1 MSDDTSFASRWSR
14 RKQAVKDDAVEEESL
29 QEQPEETVEEA
40 EPEPEKTEA
49 EVLAE
54 FNLKDPD
61 EMEPGDDFSGF
72 MNSGIPQ
79 ALRNRALRKLWLSNP
94 ALANLDQLLDYGE
107 DFTSKGDIVET
118 ITTAY
123 KVGRGF
129 VDKLTEEDES
139 EVESTDLAKIEGS
152 PETEE
157 TPEIKPIAPKS
168 NVRKPES
175 IRAHAP
181 RPAESNLAV
190 TSENSPKQTPNR
202 RKRMNFEF

>member
-1 MSDDTSFASRWSR
+1 MNDDDSLASRWSR
-14 RKQAVKDDAVEEESL
+14 RKQAVKDEALEEEAL
-29 QEQPEETVEEA
+29 AEQPEEIVE

-107 DFTSKGDIVET
+107 DFSTKGDIVET

-129 VDKLTEEDES
+129 VDKLTEEDEP
-139 EVESTDLAKIEGS
+139 EVESTDVAETEDS

-157 TPEIKPIAPKS
+157 TPEIKPTAPKS
-168 NVRKPES
+168 NVRKPDP
-175 IRAHAP
+175 IRAQAP

-190 TSENSPKQTPNR
+190 TTEISPKQTPNR